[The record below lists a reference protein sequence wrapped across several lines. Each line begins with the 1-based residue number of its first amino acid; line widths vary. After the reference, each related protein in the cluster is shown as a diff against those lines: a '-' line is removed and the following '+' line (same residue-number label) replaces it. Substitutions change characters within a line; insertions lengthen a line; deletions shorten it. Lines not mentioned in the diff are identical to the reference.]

1 MNSLYVQEHGLT
13 VRFDEF
19 YGPPNDLARSRI
31 IVKHIEAVL
40 PFGVIAEVSRFQRKE
55 DNR

>member
-40 PFGVIAEVSRFQRKE
+40 PFGVIAEV
-55 DNR
+55 